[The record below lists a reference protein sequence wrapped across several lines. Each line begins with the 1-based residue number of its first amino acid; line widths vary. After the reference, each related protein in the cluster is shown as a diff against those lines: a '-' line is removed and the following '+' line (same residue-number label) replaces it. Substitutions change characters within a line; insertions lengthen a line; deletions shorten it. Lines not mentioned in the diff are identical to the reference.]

1 MTRTS
6 QPTFNGFEEKP
17 RGVHP
22 FVFGLLYFPMGLMIG
37 FPSVALGYLGVKAG
51 LPVSTIAGIVGAA
64 FFAHSFKF
72 LWAPVG
78 DYTLSRKSWYMV
90 SASVVGVGIFAITV
104 VPIGSW
110 SVGIL
115 TLLVFGSNLAATFMA
130 FATEGL
136 MAHNTSPNTRG
147 RAAGWFQSGNQLG
160 QTAGGAAGLFLMKWY
175 SEPWM
180 AGATLAGAVA
190 LCTCGLFV
198 LEEPPR
204 ALIGARVS
212 ERVRDAWTE
221 LATLLRSRLGRLA
234 LLLAIL
240 PIGTGSAQF
249 LFGSIGPEW
258 HATADVVSLALA
270 LGGAAIVIGCFAGG
284 WMADS
289 MHKTTAYAVACAA
302 GVVAAAFI
310 ALSPRNASGYTLAT
324 LFYSFTLGLCTATM
338 TGMVLSIIGERAA
351 ATKINLFFAMNT
363 LFSLGVLR
371 LMGYVHDRWSA
382 NVMLL
387 FEAGL
392 GTVAL
397 VAFFL
402 IAARIQDADRAD

>member
-1 MTRTS
+1 MNDLSR
-6 QPTFNGFEEKP
+6 FEERP

-51 LPVSTIAGIVGAA
+51 LPVSSIAGIVGAA
-64 FFAHSFKF
+64 FFAHSLKF
-72 LWAPVG
+72 LWAPIG
-78 DYTLSRKSWYMV
+78 DYSLSRKSWYLLAASAV
-90 SASVVGVGIFAITV
+90 SIGILAITV
-104 VPIGSW
+104 VPIAPST
-110 SVGIL
+110 VGIL
-115 TLLVFGSNLAATFMA
+115 TLLVFGCNFAATFIA

-136 MAHNTSPNTRG
+136 MAHNTTVNSRG

-160 QTAGGAAGLFLMKWY
+160 QTAGGAAGLFLMKRF

-180 AGATLAGAVA
+180 AGATLAGVVM
-190 LCTCGLFV
+190 LCACGLLL

-204 ALIGARVS
+204 AMTGGGVS
-212 ERVRDAWTE
+212 ERLSDAWGE
-221 LATLLRSRLGRLA
+221 LATLLRSRVGRLA

-258 HATADVVSLALA
+258 HASADVVSLVLA
-270 LGGAAIVIGCFAGG
+270 LGGGAIVIGCFAGG
-284 WMADS
+284 WMADA
-289 MHKTTAYAVACAA
+289 MRKPTAYAVACGA

-310 ALSPRNASGYTLAT
+310 AFSPRNATGYTLAT

-338 TGMVLSIIGERAA
+338 TGMVLAIIGERAA
-351 ATKINLFFAMNT
+351 ATKINVFFAMNT

-371 LMGYVHDRWSA
+371 VMGYVHDRWSA
-382 NVMLL
+382 NVMLY

-392 GTVAL
+392 GAL
-397 VAFFL
+397 ALLAFAVV
-402 IAARIQDADRAD
+402 AARIRDADRAD

>member
-1 MTRTS
+1 MARTS
-6 QPTFNGFEEKP
+6 APASRVFEEKP
-17 RGVHP
+17 AGVHP

-51 LPVSTIAGIVGAA
+51 LPVSSIAGIVGAA
-64 FFAHSFKF
+64 FLAHSFKF
-72 LWAPVG
+72 IWAPVG
-78 DYTLSRKSWYMV
+78 DYSLSRKSWYLVAASAV
-90 SASVVGVGIFAITV
+90 SIGILAITLI
-104 VPIGSW
+104 PIGPR

-115 TLLVFGSNLAATFMA
+115 TLLVFGCNFAATFLA

-136 MAHNTSPNTRG
+136 MAHNTTPNTRG

-175 SEPWM
+175 PEPWM
-180 AGATLAGAVA
+180 AGATLAGAMA
-190 LCTCGLFV
+190 LCSCGLLL

-204 ALIGARVS
+204 ALTGAKVS
-212 ERVRDAWTE
+212 ERLRDAWSE
-221 LATLLRSRLGRLA
+221 LATLLRSRIGRLA

-258 HATADVVSLALA
+258 HASADVVSLSLA
-270 LGGAAIVIGCFAGG
+270 LGGAAIVLGCFAGG

-289 MHKTTAYAVACAA
+289 MQKHTAYAVACGA
-302 GVVAAAFI
+302 GVVAAVLI
-310 ALSPRNASGYTLAT
+310 AASPRTEAGYTLTT

-338 TGMVLSIIGERAA
+338 TGMVLSILGERAA

-371 LMGYVHDRWSA
+371 VMGMVHDRWST
-382 NVMLL
+382 NVMLY

-392 GTVAL
+392 GTLALAMFFL
-397 VAFFL
+397 VAV
-402 IAARIQDADRAD
+402 RIRDADRSD